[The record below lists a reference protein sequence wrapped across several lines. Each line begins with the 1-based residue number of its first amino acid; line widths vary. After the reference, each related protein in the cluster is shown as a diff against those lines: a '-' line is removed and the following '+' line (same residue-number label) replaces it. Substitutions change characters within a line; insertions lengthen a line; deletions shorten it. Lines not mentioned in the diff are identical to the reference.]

1 MPYRVVWQSWDA
13 LFIVHTHRRS
23 ESGEL
28 INFVS
33 KTTFYLLRG
42 GYAEFFTK
50 DTA

>member
-1 MPYRVVWQSWDA
+1 MPYRVVWQNSNS

-28 INFVS
+28 INFIS
-33 KTTFYLLRG
+33 KSTFYLLRS

-50 DTA
+50 DAA